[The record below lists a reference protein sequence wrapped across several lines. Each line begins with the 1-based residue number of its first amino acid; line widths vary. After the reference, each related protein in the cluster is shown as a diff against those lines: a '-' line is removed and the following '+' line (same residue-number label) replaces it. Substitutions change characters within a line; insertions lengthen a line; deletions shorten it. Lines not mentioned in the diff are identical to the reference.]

1 MSKSNNIADK
11 LEKIYMESVNVRMN
25 SKEQKLRS
33 QLDAFKQEFKALL
46 EKYPD
51 ILVFGDRDSQN
62 VQADLHAVVKS
73 SNGKV
78 GARLTRD
85 NTLNY

>member
-1 MSKSNNIADK
+1 MSKSNNIVNK
-11 LEKIYMESVNVRMN
+11 LEKIYMESVNKRMD
-25 SKEQKLRS
+25 RS
-33 QLDAFKQEFKALL
+33 QLISQLNTFKQEFKALM

-85 NTLNY
+85 NKFDY